1 MMLYEEEYPEIEE
14 KIIGWINK
22 RNPKNWSSLDAYHL

>member
-1 MMLYEEEYPEIEE
+1 MWHMMLYEEEYPEIEE

-22 RNPKNWSSLDAYHL
+22 RNPKN